1 MEADWHDQ
9 HRQDGLIA
17 VSVVMVT
24 MAAIFVVL
32 RCISR
37 FILIR
42 NPGPDDYLIILAML
56 LTIGYL
62 INIFI
67 LRNNHIGFPIAYLTP
82 ENMVTFIKAT
92 LAIQVM
98 YYVNICC
105 IKTSILFTYLRF
117 AVTNTFR
124 KICLGT
130 IILHAVFFLVCFVV
144 TLAQCQPLSKMWDIT
159 KTADGTCIDT
169 TAFFYFTSA
178 FNILTDIWILVLPI
192 KTLRSINRPTREKYA
207 LFLIFGVGTFAA
219 GASIV
224 RLHTIYTYT
233 LSQDPFRDG
242 ILVNQWS
249 VIEVTIAIS
258 CASVSALKPV
268 FSSRQRRM
276 SRRAVAL
283 HSSSGG
289 GGGGGSGFTGRTGT
303 VTGGTGQQEDGHHDE
318 NRKSWREQQQA
329 QPWHVRLMASR
340 DYYPAGRDSER
351 ERDVGE
357 KDKDEGL
364 GLGQQQRQAMSNS
377 DDMTSSSAGEDQVT
391 PMTVMGQRA
400 QAQMVDMGFPLQRP
414 RLGALHTRGGQGVPM
429 GSGIPEP
436 EPVHVRSQTGT
447 STDTSSM
454 IIFSPLPQRGTGGI
468 GSAEEGGLSSSGS
481 FLVLQR

>member
-24 MAAIFVVL
+24 VAAIFVVL

-159 KTADGTCIDT
+159 KTADGTCINT

-289 GGGGGSGFTGRTGT
+289 GGSGFTRTGT
-303 VTGGTGQQEDGHHDE
+303 VTGTGHDE

-340 DYYPAGRDSER
+340 DYYPAGRDP
-351 ERDVGE
+351 ERDAGE

-364 GLGQQQRQAMSNS
+364 GVQQRQASQVTSNS
-377 DDMTSSSAGEDQVT
+377 DVTSNSAGEDQVT

-414 RLGALHTRGGQGVPM
+414 RLGALHSRRQGVPM

-454 IIFSPLPQRGTGGI
+454 IIFSPLPQRGPGGI